1 VSEPIEPVRLR
12 FGQEVILDC
21 GPRWGGER
29 SFYVGWTERSESLS
43 VGGQFVSSGASRE
56 YTLADALDAPNE
68 EAVAWVYDGL
78 LKEKAS

>member
-1 VSEPIEPVRLR
+1 
-12 FGQEVILDC
+12 
-21 GPRWGGER
+21 
-29 SFYVGWTERSESLS
+29 